1 MSRLKCER
9 RSGYLVCYPYRR
21 WVKRIVGRTLAALG
35 AVVFLFLLVYLYVDE
50 LETFRLFQSAVQTA
64 FLQTSETSRPA
75 QPVAEIIPQP
85 TAKTIAETYSQT
97 PEIKTSRQVQ
107 PTTRTTTPQTPE
119 VENEASK
126 LQAVEYLNR
135 IRGEEGIPP
144 VQLINLSVVKF
155 RAEYL
160 ARTDLF
166 SHYDAEGRHPVYWYT
181 RLDGGFYGV
190 EENLM
195 MVRGIGVGR
204 LPSRIVKVNYTDAVY
219 GLVFDDV
226 LSMWGHRDSLL
237 DPCHNYVAMA
247 TSYFWNITYG
257 ARYYVVYMVA
267 KWVEWVSP
275 PRYEG
280 GRFTAEGYA
289 APAMKPKIFAVY
301 YAAYEANPASRH
313 SYSYGDLY
321 LCKVLDTPFARC
333 KDAQE
338 PAGVFTLEKTQDSRW
353 RIKIDASVDLDKPG
367 LYTFMIIAED
377 LRGIKWK
384 PMSPWGDA
392 RVGKCRIMGYTVAK

>member
-1 MSRLKCER
+1 VSRLKCER
-9 RSGYLVCYPYRR
+9 RDGYLVCYPYRR
-21 WVKRIVGRTLAALG
+21 GAKRAIRRTLETLG
-35 AVVFLFLLVYLYVDE
+35 AVGFLILLIFLFVLIY
-50 LETFRLFQSAVQTA
+50 
-64 FLQTSETSRPA
+64 
-75 QPVAEIIPQP
+75 I
-85 TAKTIAETYSQT
+85 
-97 PEIKTSRQVQ
+97 
-107 PTTRTTTPQTPE
+107 PE
-119 VENEASK
+119 VFIWLFPQAVFETENDASK

-144 VQLINLSVVKF
+144 VQLIDLNVAKY

-160 ARTDLF
+160 AHTNLY
-166 SHYDAEGRHPVYWYT
+166 SHYDAEGRHPGYWYT
-181 RLDGGFYGV
+181 QLDGGLYGV

-195 MVRGIGVGR
+195 MIHMIVGR
-204 LPSRIVKVNYTDAVY
+204 RPTMHIAKVNYTYAIRN
-219 GLVFDDV
+219 LVFNDV

-247 TSYFWNITYG
+247 TSYFWNVTYA

-267 KWVEWVSP
+267 KWVEWISP

-289 APAMKPKIFAVY
+289 APEMKPKFFAVY

-313 SYSYGDLY
+313 SYDVGDLY

-338 PAGVFTLEKTQDSRW
+338 PAGVFTVEKARDGRW
-353 RIKIDASVDLDKPG
+353 YIKIDTSVALERPG

-384 PMSPWGDA
+384 PMSPWGTQGLGN
-392 RVGKCRIMGYTVAK
+392 VE

>member
-219 GLVFDDV
+219 GLVFDDA

-247 TSYFWNITYG
+247 TSYFWNITYR

-289 APAMKPKIFAVY
+289 APAMKPKFFAVY
-301 YAAYEANPASRH
+301 YVSYESNPASRH
-313 SYSYGDLY
+313 SYNVGGLY
-321 LCKVLDTPFARC
+321 LCKVLDTPFAKC

-338 PAGVFTLEKTQDSRW
+338 PAGVFTVEKTQDSRW
-353 RIKIDASVDLDKPG
+353 RIKIDTSVDLDRPG

-384 PMSPWGDA
+384 PMSPWGYA
-392 RVGKCRIMGYTVAK
+392 RVGKCRIMLYTVAK

>member
-1 MSRLKCER
+1 VSRLKCER
-9 RSGYLVCYPYRR
+9 RDGYLVCYPYRR
-21 WVKRIVGRTLAALG
+21 RVKRIVGRTLAALG

-50 LETFRLFQSAVQTA
+50 LEMFRPFQSAIQTA
-64 FLQTSETSRPA
+64 APQTPETSRPA

-107 PTTRTTTPQTPE
+107 PTTRTTTPPLE
-119 VENEASK
+119 IENSTSK

-135 IRGEEGIPP
+135 IRSEEGIPP
-144 VQLINLSVVKF
+144 VQLINLSVARY

-160 ARTDLF
+160 ARTNLF
-166 SHYDAEGRHPVYWYT
+166 SHYDAEGRHPGYWYT
-181 RLDGGFYGV
+181 QLDGGLYGV

-195 MVRGIGVGR
+195 MVHGIGVGQ
-204 LPSRIVKVNYTDAVY
+204 LPSGIVKVNYTDAIY
-219 GLVFDDV
+219 NMVFDDV

-237 DPCHNYVAMA
+237 DPCNNYVAMA
-247 TSYFWNITYG
+247 TSYFWSGTYG

-267 KWVEWVSP
+267 KWVEWISP

-301 YAAYEANPASRH
+301 YAGYESNPASRH
-313 SYSYGDLY
+313 SYNVGDLY
-321 LCKVLDTPFARC
+321 LCKVLYTPFAKC

-338 PAGVFTLEKTQDSRW
+338 PAGVFTVEKRAT
-353 RIKIDASVDLDKPG
+353 AG
-367 LYTFMIIAED
+367 GT
-377 LRGIKWK
+377 
-384 PMSPWGDA
+384 
-392 RVGKCRIMGYTVAK
+392 

>member
-1 MSRLKCER
+1 MSGLKCKR
-9 RSGYLVCYPYRR
+9 RNGYLVCYPHRR
-21 WVKRIVGRTLAALG
+21 NKTESIIGRILLGLGIAVAIIMTISLFTSNQEAFWVP
-35 AVVFLFLLVYLYVDE
+35 
-50 LETFRLFQSAVQTA
+50 QSAAEATSQPAMQTTKTRS
-64 FLQTSETSRPA
+64 QMPET
-75 QPVAEIIPQP
+75 
-85 TAKTIAETYSQT
+85 
-97 PEIKTSRQVQ
+97 
-107 PTTRTTTPQTPE
+107 
-119 VENEASK
+119 ENEASK

-144 VQLINLSVVKF
+144 VQLIDLNVAKY

-160 ARTDLF
+160 ARTNLF
-166 SHYDAEGRHPVYWYT
+166 SHYDAEGRHPGYWYT
-181 RLDGGFYGV
+181 RLNGGLYGV
-190 EENLM
+190 EENLF
-195 MVRGIGVGR
+195 VVYTVGSGR
-204 LPSRIVKVNYTDAVY
+204 PSARIAKINYSDAIY
-219 GLVFDDV
+219 NLVFDDA
-226 LSMWGHRDSLL
+226 LSLWGHRDSLL

-247 TSYFWNITYG
+247 TSYFWNSTYA
-257 ARYYVVYMVA
+257 ARYYVVYMAA

-275 PRYEG
+275 PRCEG

-289 APAMKPKIFAVY
+289 APEMKPKFFAVY

-313 SYSYGDLY
+313 SYDVGDLY

-338 PAGVFTLEKTQDSRW
+338 PAGVFTVEKTQDGRW
-353 RIKIDASVDLDKPG
+353 YIKIDTSVALDRPG

-392 RVGKCRIMGYTVAK
+392 RVGRCVIMEYTVAK

>member
-1 MSRLKCER
+1 VSRLKCER
-9 RSGYLVCYPYRR
+9 RGGYLVCYPYRR
-21 WVKRIVGRTLAALG
+21 RVKRIVGRALAALG

-50 LETFRLFQSAVQTA
+50 LETFRPFRSAIQTA
-64 FLQTSETSRPA
+64 APQTSETSRPA
-75 QPVAEIIPQP
+75 QPVAETIPQP

-97 PEIKTSRQVQ
+97 PEIKTSRPVQ
-107 PTTRTTTPQTPE
+107 PTTQSTTPQTLE
-119 VENEASK
+119 IENSTSK

-155 RAEYL
+155 RSEYL
-160 ARTDLF
+160 ARTNLF

-181 RLDGGFYGV
+181 QLDGGVYGV

-195 MVRGIGVGR
+195 MIAYGKIA
-204 LPSRIVKVNYTDAVY
+204 KVNHTDAIHV
-219 GLVFDDV
+219 LVFNDA

-237 DPCHNYVAMA
+237 DPCSNYVAMA
-247 TSYFWNITYG
+247 TSYFWNRTYG

-267 KWVEWVSP
+267 KWMEWVSP

-289 APAMKPKIFAVY
+289 APEMKPEVFAVY
-301 YAAYEANPASRH
+301 YAKYESNPASRH
-313 SYSYGDLY
+313 SYEYGDLY
-321 LCKVLDTPFARC
+321 LCKYLDPPLPC
-333 KDAQE
+333 KGVQA
-338 PAGVFTLEKTQDSRW
+338 PAGVFAVKKTRDGRW
-353 RIKIDASVDLDKPG
+353 YIKIDTSVDLDKPG
-367 LYTFMIIAED
+367 LYTFMIIAKD

-384 PMSPWGDA
+384 PMSPWGYA
-392 RVGKCRIMGYTVAK
+392 RVGKCRIMLYTVAK

>member
-9 RSGYLVCYPYRR
+9 RDGYLVCYPYRR
-21 WVKRIVGRTLAALG
+21 RVKRIVGRTLAALG
-35 AVVFLFLLVYLYVDE
+35 AVVFLFLVVYLYVDE
-50 LETFRLFQSAVQTA
+50 LELFRPFQSAIQTA
-64 FLQTSETSRPA
+64 APQTSETFRPA
-75 QPVAEIIPQP
+75 QPIAETIPQP
-85 TAKTIAETYSQT
+85 TAKTIAETYYQT
-97 PEIKTSRQVQ
+97 PEA
-107 PTTRTTTPQTPE
+107 
-119 VENEASK
+119 ENEVSK

-144 VQLINLSVVKF
+144 VQLIDLNVAKY

-160 ARTDLF
+160 ARTNLF

-181 RLDGGFYGV
+181 QLDGGLYGV

-195 MVRGIGVGR
+195 KVYGIGVGQ
-204 LPSRIVKVNYTDAVY
+204 LPSRVVKVNYTDAIY
-219 GLVFDDV
+219 NLVFDDA
-226 LSMWGHRDSLL
+226 LSLWGHRDSLL
-237 DPCHNYVAMA
+237 DSCHNYVAMA
-247 TSYFWNITYG
+247 TSYFWNVTYV

-289 APAMKPKIFAVY
+289 APEMKPKIFAVY
-301 YAAYEANPASRH
+301 YASYESNPASRH
-313 SYSYGDLY
+313 SYDVGDLY

-338 PAGVFTLEKTQDSRW
+338 PAGVFTVEKTRDGRW
-353 RIKIDASVDLDKPG
+353 YIKIDASVALDRPG

-392 RVGKCRIMGYTVAK
+392 RVGKCRIMLYTVAK

>member
-1 MSRLKCER
+1 
-9 RSGYLVCYPYRR
+9 
-21 WVKRIVGRTLAALG
+21 LAALG

-50 LETFRLFQSAVQTA
+50 LETFRPFQSAILTSA
-64 FLQTSETSRPA
+64 PQTSETSRPA

-85 TAKTIAETYSQT
+85 TAITIAVTYSQT

-107 PTTRTTTPQTPE
+107 PTTRTTTPQTLE
-119 VENEASK
+119 IENEASK

-160 ARTDLF
+160 ARANLF

-181 RLDGGFYGV
+181 RLDGGLYGV

-195 MVRGIGVGR
+195 MIAYGKIA
-204 LPSRIVKVNYTDAVY
+204 KVNYTDAIHV
-219 GLVFDDV
+219 LVFNDA

-237 DPCHNYVAMA
+237 DPCSNYVAMA
-247 TSYFWNITYG
+247 TSYFWNRTYG

-267 KWVEWVSP
+267 KWMEWVSP

-289 APAMKPKIFAVY
+289 APAMKPKFFAVY
-301 YAAYEANPASRH
+301 YASYESNPASRH
-313 SYSYGDLY
+313 SYNVGDLY
-321 LCKVLDTPFARC
+321 LCKVLDTPFAKC

-338 PAGVFTLEKTQDSRW
+338 PAGVFTVEKTQDSRW
-353 RIKIDASVDLDKPG
+353 RIKIDTSVDLDRPG

-384 PMSPWGDA
+384 PMSPWGYA
-392 RVGKCRIMGYTVAK
+392 RVGKCRIMLYTVAK

>member
-1 MSRLKCER
+1 MSRLECKR
-9 RSGYLVCYPYRR
+9 KNGYLVCYPRR
-21 WVKRIVGRTLAALG
+21 RNKTESIIGGILLALG
-35 AVVFLFLLVYLYVDE
+35 IAVAIIMTISLFTSSQ
-50 LETFRLFQSAVQTA
+50 ETFRVPKSTTEATSQPAMQTTKTHS
-64 FLQTSETSRPA
+64 QIPET
-75 QPVAEIIPQP
+75 
-85 TAKTIAETYSQT
+85 
-97 PEIKTSRQVQ
+97 
-107 PTTRTTTPQTPE
+107 
-119 VENEASK
+119 ENEASK

-144 VQLINLSVVKF
+144 VQLIDLSVARY

-160 ARTDLF
+160 ARINLF
-166 SHYDAEGRHPVYWYT
+166 SHYDAEGRHPGYWYAQ
-181 RLDGGFYGV
+181 LDGGLYWV

-195 MVRGIGVGR
+195 MVHGIGVGQ
-204 LPSRIVKVNYTDAVY
+204 LPSGIVKVNYTDAIY
-219 GLVFDDV
+219 NLVFDDA

-247 TSYFWNITYG
+247 TSYFWSGTYG

-267 KWVEWVSP
+267 KWVEWISS

-289 APAMKPKIFAVY
+289 APEMKPKIFAVY

-313 SYSYGDLY
+313 SYDVGDLH

-338 PAGVFTLEKTQDSRW
+338 PAGVFTVEKTQDGRW
-353 RIKIDASVDLDKPG
+353 HIKINTSVDLDKPG

-392 RVGKCRIMGYTVAK
+392 RVGKCRIMEYTVAK

>member
-9 RSGYLVCYPYRR
+9 RGGYLVCYPYRR
-21 WVKRIVGRTLAALG
+21 GAKRAIRRTLETLG
-35 AVVFLFLLVYLYVDE
+35 AVGFLILLVFLFVLIYM
-50 LETFRLFQSAVQTA
+50 
-64 FLQTSETSRPA
+64 
-75 QPVAEIIPQP
+75 
-85 TAKTIAETYSQT
+85 
-97 PEIKTSRQVQ
+97 
-107 PTTRTTTPQTPE
+107 PE
-119 VENEASK
+119 VFIWLFPQAVFETENDASK
-126 LQAVEYLNR
+126 LKAVEYLNR
-135 IRGEEGIPP
+135 IRSEEGIPP

-155 RAEYL
+155 RSEYL
-160 ARTDLF
+160 ARINLF
-166 SHYDAEGRHPVYWYT
+166 SHYDVEGRHPGYWYT
-181 RLDGGFYGV
+181 RLDGGLYGV

-195 MVRGIGVGR
+195 MIHIIVGR
-204 LPSRIVKVNYTDAVY
+204 RPTMHIAKVNYTYAIRN
-219 GLVFDDV
+219 LVFNDV

-280 GRFTAEGYA
+280 GRFAAEGYA
-289 APAMKPKIFAVY
+289 APEMKPEVFAVY
-301 YAAYEANPASRH
+301 YASYENNPASRH
-313 SYSYGDLY
+313 NYDVGDLY
-321 LCKVLDTPFARC
+321 LCKYLDPPLPCQGVQAPT
-333 KDAQE
+333 
-338 PAGVFTLEKTQDSRW
+338 GVFTVEKTRDGRW
-353 RIKIDASVDLDKPG
+353 YIKIDTSVALDRPG

-392 RVGKCRIMGYTVAK
+392 RVGKCRIMEYTVAK

>member
-1 MSRLKCER
+1 VSRLKCER

-50 LETFRLFQSAVQTA
+50 LETFRPFQSAVQTA

-119 VENEASK
+119 VENEVSK

-247 TSYFWNITYG
+247 TSYFWNSTYG

-289 APAMKPKIFAVY
+289 APAMKPKFFAVY

-338 PAGVFTLEKTQDSRW
+338 PAGVFTLEKTQDGRW

-384 PMSPWGDA
+384 PMSPWGYA
-392 RVGKCRIMGYTVAK
+392 RVGKCRIMLYTVAK

>member
-9 RSGYLVCYPYRR
+9 RDGYLVCYPYRR
-21 WVKRIVGRTLAALG
+21 RVKRIVGRTLAALG
-35 AVVFLFLLVYLYVDE
+35 AVVFLFLVVYLYVDE
-50 LETFRLFQSAVQTA
+50 LELFRPFQSAIQTA
-64 FLQTSETSRPA
+64 APQTSETFRPA
-75 QPVAEIIPQP
+75 QPIAETIPQP
-85 TAKTIAETYSQT
+85 TAKTIAETYYQT
-97 PEIKTSRQVQ
+97 PEA
-107 PTTRTTTPQTPE
+107 
-119 VENEASK
+119 ENEVSK

-144 VQLINLSVVKF
+144 VQLIDLNVAKY

-160 ARTDLF
+160 ARTNLF

-181 RLDGGFYGV
+181 QLDGGLYGV

-195 MVRGIGVGR
+195 KVYGIGVGQ
-204 LPSRIVKVNYTDAVY
+204 LPSRVVKVNYTDAIY
-219 GLVFDDV
+219 NLVFDDA
-226 LSMWGHRDSLL
+226 LSLWGHRDSLL
-237 DPCHNYVAMA
+237 DSCHNYVAMA
-247 TSYFWNITYG
+247 TSYFWNVTYV

-289 APAMKPKIFAVY
+289 VPEMKPKIFAVY

-313 SYSYGDLY
+313 SYDVGDLY
-321 LCKVLDTPFARC
+321 LCKMLDTPFARC

-338 PAGVFTLEKTQDSRW
+338 PAGVFTVEKTRDGMW
-353 RIKIDASVDLDKPG
+353 YIKIDALVALDRPG

-392 RVGKCRIMGYTVAK
+392 RVGKCRIMEYTVTK

>member
-1 MSRLKCER
+1 MSKLKCER

-21 WVKRIVGRTLAALG
+21 GTKRAIRRTLETLG
-35 AVVFLFLLVYLYVDE
+35 AVGFFILLIFLLVWSY
-50 LETFRLFQSAVQTA
+50 F
-64 FLQTSETSRPA
+64 
-75 QPVAEIIPQP
+75 
-85 TAKTIAETYSQT
+85 
-97 PEIKTSRQVQ
+97 
-107 PTTRTTTPQTPE
+107 PE
-119 VENEASK
+119 VFIWFFPQAVFETENDASK

-160 ARTDLF
+160 AHTNLY
-166 SHYDAEGRHPVYWYT
+166 SHYDAEGRHPGYWYT
-181 RLDGGFYGV
+181 RLDGGLYGV

-195 MVRGIGVGR
+195 MIHMIVGR
-204 LPSRIVKVNYTDAVY
+204 RPTMHIAKVNYTYAIRN
-219 GLVFDDV
+219 LVFNDV

-247 TSYFWNITYG
+247 TSYFWNTTYV

-267 KWVEWVSP
+267 KWVEWISP

-289 APAMKPKIFAVY
+289 APEMKPKFFAVY

-313 SYSYGDLY
+313 SYNVGDLY
-321 LCKVLDTPFARC
+321 LCKYLDPPLTC
-333 KDAQE
+333 KGVQA
-338 PAGVFTLEKTQDSRW
+338 PAGVFTVERTQDGRW
-353 RIKIDASVDLDKPG
+353 RIKIDTSVALDRPG

-392 RVGKCRIMGYTVAK
+392 RAGKCRIMEYTVAK